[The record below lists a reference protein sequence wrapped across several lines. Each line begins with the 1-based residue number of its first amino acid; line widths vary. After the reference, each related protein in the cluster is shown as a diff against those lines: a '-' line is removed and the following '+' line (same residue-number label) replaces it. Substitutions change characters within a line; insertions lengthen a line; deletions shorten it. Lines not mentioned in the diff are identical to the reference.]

1 MVLYST
7 DGRALVLNSA
17 LLSVKSTRSTIGVAA
32 LTLRKKALLDHIRL
46 LEGSGIQNIS
56 RYRSRTCARCGRHP
70 SKEDDLEDVQLT
82 MEL

>member
-17 LLSVKSTRSTIGVAA
+17 LLSVKATRSTIGVAA

-46 LEGSGIQNIS
+46 LEGSGIQNVS
-56 RYRSRTCARCGRHP
+56 RYRSRSVPAAGAIL
-70 SKEDDLEDVQLT
+70 KEDDMEDVQLS